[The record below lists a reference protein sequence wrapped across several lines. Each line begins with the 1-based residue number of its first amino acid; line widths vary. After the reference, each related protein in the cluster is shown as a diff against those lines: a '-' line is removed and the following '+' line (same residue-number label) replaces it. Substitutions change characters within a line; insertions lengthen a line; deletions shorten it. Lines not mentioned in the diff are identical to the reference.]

1 MVMWRPSSTKTEL
14 MLNVVH
20 DLDNYSSVMLLLFQ
34 FSTLYS
40 MLDNIRNTYYWA
52 QSISWYSKETHV
64 YYWAQSISWYSLE
77 ILTIGHN
84 QLVGIH

>member
-52 QSISWYSKETHV
+52 QL
-64 YYWAQSISWYSLE
+64 ISWYSLE

-84 QLVGIH
+84 QLVGIPLENLLLGTIN